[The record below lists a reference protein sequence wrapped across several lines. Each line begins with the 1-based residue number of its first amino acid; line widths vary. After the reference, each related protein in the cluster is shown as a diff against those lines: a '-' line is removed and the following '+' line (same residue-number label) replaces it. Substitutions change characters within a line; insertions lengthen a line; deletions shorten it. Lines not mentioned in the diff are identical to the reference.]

1 MTAAREAIVLPSLF
15 LTVVLAAGVRLGT
28 PLVLAPP
35 SLYTLVLAVL
45 LASLLVQSGALDPL
59 RLMGSSR
66 SALANANGMVLLG
79 ALFLASAQVFTM
91 LTPESGL
98 PRIIMS
104 LYFLVLMFQ
113 TMAAGPDRM
122 RLLRSL
128 GVTFGV
134 AFTLKFVVL
143 NALADPA
150 SGRLGRTLQMLLEGV
165 TLGALTQDVQHR
177 AAGYIAFV
185 TVGMF
190 LLSVW
195 MLPARMAS
203 SDRPYSTGPRDADR
217 RRMSSSSTGLVER
230 RGGGIPESYD
240 GPV

>member
-15 LTVVLAAGVRLGT
+15 LTVVLAAGVRPGT

-35 SLYTLVLAVL
+35 SLYALVLAVL

-59 RLMGSSR
+59 RLMSSSR

-104 LYFLVLMFQ
+104 LYFLVLMFH
-113 TMAAGPDRM
+113 TMAAGPDRV

-143 NALADPA
+143 DALADPA

-195 MLPARMAS
+195 MLPGRMAS
-203 SDRPYSTGPRDADR
+203 SDRRRPPAISEPSITRRPSPPRP
-217 RRMSSSSTGLVER
+217 T
-230 RGGGIPESYD
+230 
-240 GPV
+240 